1 MYLGVNSGTSADAI
15 DCVLVDI
22 TDNSIQVIGSSELK
36 IHSGLKDKIYE
47 HVEKKKLCV
56 QEYQELQ
63 WQITEQYILAIKHV
77 LEKYNLK
84 NSDIKAIGAHG
95 QTIHHKPSSR
105 YPYTLQCVNAAKI
118 AQAFKITTVDNFRG
132 VDIALGGQGAPL
144 TPAFCHYLVKI
155 QGIEEAVF
163 LNLGG
168 IANVTYISSS
178 QGVLGWDTG
187 PANALMDAWIH
198 VCLNKEYDHLGLWAD
213 SGEVIPALLEEFLS
227 DPYFAMKPP
236 KSTGRDYFSL
246 AWQERYTQN
255 KAYSSEDIQA
265 TLRELT
271 VKTINDAFEKNI
283 GRLDHLTCYL
293 HGKGVYNE
301 SVVNKLREALPCK
314 IKTSND
320 IGIPIEDFEGAL
332 FAWLAYCYHTRKPL
346 DLTKITGASKPA
358 ILGCA
363 YI

>member
-22 TDNSIQVIGSSELK
+22 TDASIQVIGSTELK
-36 IHSGLKDKIYE
+36 IQSSLKARIYE
-47 HVEKKKLCV
+47 YVGKKQLTV

-63 WQITEQYILAIKHV
+63 AQITEQYILAIKLV

-84 NSDIKAIGAHG
+84 SRDVKAIGVHG
-95 QTIHHKPSSR
+95 QTIHHKPSGH

-118 AQAFKITTVDNFRG
+118 AQVCKITTVDNFRG

-144 TPAFCHYLVKI
+144 TPAFCHYLVQM
-155 QGIEEAVF
+155 QGIEEAIF

-168 IANVTYISSS
+168 IANVTYIHAD

-198 VCLNKEYDHLGLWAD
+198 LCLNKEFDHLGLWAD
-213 SGEVIPALLEEFLS
+213 SGEMIPALLEEFLS
-227 DPYFAMKPP
+227 DPYFVMKPP

-246 AWQERYTQN
+246 DWLEQFTQN
-255 KAYSSEDIQA
+255 KAYKSEDVQA

-271 VKTINDAFEKNI
+271 VRTVKDAFEHNI
-283 GRLDHLTCYL
+283 GSLDHLTCYL
-293 HGKGVYNE
+293 HGKVE
-301 SVVNKLREALPCK
+301 CNK
-314 IKTSND
+314 
-320 IGIPIEDFEGAL
+320 
-332 FAWLAYCYHTRKPL
+332 
-346 DLTKITGASKPA
+346 
-358 ILGCA
+358 
-363 YI
+363 